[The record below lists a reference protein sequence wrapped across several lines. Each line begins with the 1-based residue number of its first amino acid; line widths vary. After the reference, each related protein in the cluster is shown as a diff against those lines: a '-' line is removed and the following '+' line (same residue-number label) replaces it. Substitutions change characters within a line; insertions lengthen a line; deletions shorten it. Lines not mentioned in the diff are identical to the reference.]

1 MATISASASASPS
14 DRRASVLILLVG
26 LVVLLNYVDR
36 GAIAI
41 AAPLLKGELH
51 LTATKFGL
59 AVSAFFWV
67 YAPIQYIVGWLCDRY
82 CVYRAL
88 AAGLAIWAL
97 STFFTGFVGGLAS
110 LVVLRVLLG
119 LGESVTFPAGSKL
132 IARHVPSEQRGYAN
146 SLMAAGIALGP
157 ALGTLAGG
165 TITAFFGWRPMFWI
179 FGLLTLLWLMPWLA
193 TAKALPAFAFRQTEQ
208 RVAAGKL
215 LKQPAMWA
223 MGIGHFATTYGHYF
237 ILTWLPL
244 FLVQSHGFTI
254 ARMTL
259 FATIAYLAQ
268 GASAFL
274 FGWLSDYW
282 VRSGWSET
290 KVRRGMMIGS
300 LAVMALTILLL
311 AAAMSPAAILSLL
324 ILYGVAAAPCSINL
338 YAIAQ
343 MFAGPRASGSWIG
356 VQNATGN
363 MSGIVSPIITGIIID
378 STHSYWN
385 AFILTAAV
393 CAAGALWWA
402 FGVPKIEQVA
412 LD

>member
-1 MATISASASASPS
+1 MATISVAAA
-14 DRRASVLILLVG
+14 DRRVSALILLVG
-26 LVVLLNYVDR
+26 FVVFLNYVDR

-41 AAPLLKGELH
+41 AAPLLKNELH
-51 LTATKFGL
+51 LSATRFGL

-67 YAPIQYIVGWLCDRY
+67 YAPIQYIVGWLCDRF

-88 AAGLAIWAL
+88 AVGLAIWAL
-97 STFFTGFVGGLAS
+97 STFLTGFIGGLAS
-110 LVVLRVLLG
+110 LVILRVFLG
-119 LGESVTFPAGSKL
+119 LGESVTFPAGSKI
-132 IARHVPSEQRGYAN
+132 IARHVPTEQRGYAN

-179 FGLLTLLWLMPWLA
+179 FGLATLFWLVPWLL
-193 TAKALPAFAFRQTEQ
+193 TARELPAFGSRNSEP

-215 LKQPAMWA
+215 LRQPAMWA
-223 MGIGHFATTYGHYF
+223 MGIGHFTTTYGHYF

-254 ARMTL
+254 SQMTL

-268 GASAFL
+268 GAAAFF
-274 FGWLSDYW
+274 FGWLSDRW
-282 VRSGWSET
+282 VRSGRSEAA
-290 KVRRGMMIGS
+290 VRRGMIAGS
-300 LAVMALTILLL
+300 LAAMGLAILLL
-311 AAAMSPAAILSLL
+311 AFATSPAAILSLL
-324 ILYGVAAAPCSINL
+324 VFYGVGAAPCSINL

-343 MFAGPRASGSWIG
+343 MFAGPRAAGSWIG

-363 MSGIVSPIITGIIID
+363 LSGIIGPIITGMIID
-378 STHSYWN
+378 ATHSYWS

-393 CAAGALWWA
+393 CGAGALWFA